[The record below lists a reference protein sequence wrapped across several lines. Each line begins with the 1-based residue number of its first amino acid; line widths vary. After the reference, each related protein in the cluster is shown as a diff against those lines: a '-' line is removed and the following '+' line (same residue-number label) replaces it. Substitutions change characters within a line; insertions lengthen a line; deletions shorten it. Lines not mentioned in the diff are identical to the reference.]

1 MGCQGAPRVLLAV
14 CRRRFL
20 ALQSRDFRC
29 GDLDSG
35 HPPPAAGCNSAD
47 PFGSAPP
54 SASGRALLFLVYAGL
69 SIWSRRLRIA
79 EIGLRTLSVPSSPF
93 HPLSDSITQ
102 DMITSAKMPRLIA
115 ILEALAVTVILGST
129 LVLVKLA
136 LNDLGPLTITAIRY
150 SLAFLL
156 LLPFLLVQG
165 NLGHYSASLWVRFIL
180 LGVSFYVLG
189 NGALYVGLQ
198 FIPATTGS
206 LLLSFVPL
214 IVMLAGIFLLREIP
228 TRRQLLGLA
237 AVLGGSALF
246 LSPGLQPGEPLGIA
260 IVAVGLLGN
269 AAFDVLG
276 REVQRRRLT
285 STLTLTAVP
294 LAIGSLLLV
303 PLAVLIEGVPQAPL
317 SIWAIV
323 FLLAALNTASV
334 YALMN
339 HALKVLAAFELAIIV
354 NLTPLLTALWSWL
367 LLSEKLH
374 WVQVAGILVV
384 ILGVLLV
391 ERGRPS
397 T

>member
-1 MGCQGAPRVLLAV
+1 LKLLTPT
-14 CRRRFL
+14 R
-20 ALQSRDFRC
+20 
-29 GDLDSG
+29 
-35 HPPPAAGCNSAD
+35 
-47 PFGSAPP
+47 
-54 SASGRALLFLVYAGL
+54 
-69 SIWSRRLRIA
+69 
-79 EIGLRTLSVPSSPF
+79 
-93 HPLSDSITQ
+93 
-102 DMITSAKMPRLIA
+102 MPRLIA

-129 LVLVKLA
+129 LVLVKLV
-136 LNDLGPLTITAIRY
+136 LNDLGPLTITAVRY

-156 LLPFLLVQG
+156 LLPFLLIQG
-165 NLGHYSASLWVRFIL
+165 DLGHYSASLWVRFVL
-180 LGVSFYVLG
+180 LGLSFYVLG

-214 IVMLAGIFLLREIP
+214 IVMLAGVFLLREIP
-228 TRRQLLGLA
+228 SCRQMLGLA

-246 LSPGLQPGEPLGIA
+246 FSPGLQPGEPLGIA

-269 AAFDVLG
+269 AAFSVLG

-303 PLAVLIEGVPQAPL
+303 PLALLIEGVPQAPL
-317 SIWAIV
+317 SIWALV
-323 FLLAALNTASV
+323 FLLAALNTAGV

-367 LLSEKLH
+367 LLNEKLH
-374 WVQVAGILVV
+374 WFQVTGILVV

-391 ERGRPS
+391 EWVRPIS

>member
-1 MGCQGAPRVLLAV
+1 
-14 CRRRFL
+14 
-20 ALQSRDFRC
+20 
-29 GDLDSG
+29 
-35 HPPPAAGCNSAD
+35 
-47 PFGSAPP
+47 
-54 SASGRALLFLVYAGL
+54 
-69 SIWSRRLRIA
+69 
-79 EIGLRTLSVPSSPF
+79 
-93 HPLSDSITQ
+93 
-102 DMITSAKMPRLIA
+102 MPRLIA
-115 ILEALAVTVILGST
+115 ILEALVVTVILGST

-136 LNDLGPLTITAIRY
+136 LNDLGPLTITAVRY

-156 LLPFLLVQG
+156 LLPFLLIQG
-165 NLGHYSASLWVRFIL
+165 DLGHYSASLWVRFVL
-180 LGVSFYVLG
+180 LGLSFYVLG

-214 IVMLAGIFLLREIP
+214 IVMLAGVFLLREIP
-228 TRRQLLGLA
+228 TRRQVLGLV

-246 LSPGLQPGEPLGIA
+246 FSPGLQPGESLGIA

-269 AAFDVLG
+269 AAFSVLG

-303 PLAVLIEGVPQAPL
+303 PSALLIEGVPQAPL
-317 SIWAIV
+317 SIWALV
-323 FLLAALNTASV
+323 FLLAALNTAGV

-367 LLSEKLH
+367 LLNEKLH
-374 WVQVAGILVV
+374 WFQVTGILVV

-391 ERGRPS
+391 EWGRPIA